1 MIYMNNG
8 KTNLASYNCDWHNC
22 GGSGLKIKIWYFF
35 NALFMRNTLCPFMG
49 IKRSLLRM
57 FGAQIGTGVW
67 IKPGVNVKYPWNLTI
82 GNNVWIGENVWIE
95 NNEPVTIGDNVAI
108 SQNAVLLCGNHNY
121 KKTTFDLMVGKITL
135 KEGSWVGA
143 GAMVCPGVTIHSH
156 AVLSVCSVATKDLEA
171 YSIYQGNPAVKVRD
185 RVIE

>member
-82 GNNVWIGENVWIE
+82 GNNVWIGENV
-95 NNEPVTIGDNVAI
+95 AI

>member
-1 MIYMNNG
+1 
-8 KTNLASYNCDWHNC
+8 
-22 GGSGLKIKIWYFF
+22 
-35 NALFMRNTLCPFMG
+35 MRNTLCPFMG

>member
-1 MIYMNNG
+1 
-8 KTNLASYNCDWHNC
+8 
-22 GGSGLKIKIWYFF
+22 
-35 NALFMRNTLCPFMG
+35 
-49 IKRSLLRM
+49 
-57 FGAQIGTGVW
+57 
-67 IKPGVNVKYPWNLTI
+67 
-82 GNNVWIGENVWIE
+82 
-95 NNEPVTIGDNVAI
+95 
-108 SQNAVLLCGNHNY
+108 
-121 KKTTFDLMVGKITL
+121 MVGKITL